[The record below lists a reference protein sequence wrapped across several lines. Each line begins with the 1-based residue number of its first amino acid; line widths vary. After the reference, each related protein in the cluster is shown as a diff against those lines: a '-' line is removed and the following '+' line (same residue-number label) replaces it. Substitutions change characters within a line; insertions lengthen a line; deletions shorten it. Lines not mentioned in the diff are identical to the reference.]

1 MNDLS
6 KKSAPIPNELFFQ
19 EAKELLGEGKKVSLY
34 VQGDSMRPFLRN
46 GDKVLLTSATS
57 RRIKKGA
64 IVLAR
69 SSMGIV
75 LHRVVRVD
83 EGSYLLA
90 GDAHSKQVEKAFVVD
105 VIGIVVGA
113 HRYGK
118 EIHFDSFYKR
128 FLSFLWGVLRPF
140 RGLLFK
146 CYDVLSVNK
155 VKK

>member
-6 KKSAPIPNELFFQ
+6 KKAVSISNDLFFQ
-19 EAKELLGEGKKVSLY
+19 EVKELLGEGKKVSLY
-34 VQGDSMRPFLRN
+34 VQGDSMRPFLKN
-46 GDKVLLTSATS
+46 GDKVLLTSASS

-64 IVLAR
+64 IILAR

-75 LHRVVRVD
+75 LHRVIQVNED
-83 EGSYLLA
+83 SYLLA
-90 GDAHSKQVEKAFVVD
+90 GDAHSKQVEKASVAD

-118 EIHFDSFYKR
+118 EIHLDSSYKR

-140 RGLLFK
+140 RGLFFK
-146 CYDVLSVNK
+146 CYDVLHVNK

>member
-1 MNDLS
+1 MNDLR
-6 KKSAPIPNELFFQ
+6 KKSDPIPNELFFQ

-34 VQGDSMRPFLRN
+34 VQGNSMRPFLRN
-46 GDKVLLTSATS
+46 GDKVLLSSASS

-75 LHRVVRVD
+75 LHRIVRVD
-83 EGSYLLA
+83 ANNCLLA
-90 GDAHSKQVEKAFVVD
+90 GDAHSKQIEKASIAD

-118 EIHFDSFYKR
+118 EIRLNSLHKR
-128 FLSFLWGVLRPF
+128 FLSFLWRILRPL
-140 RGLLFK
+140 RGVVFK
-146 CYDVLSVNK
+146 CCDVFHINK
-155 VKK
+155 IKK